1 MGHDW
6 TSTDEPLPLV
16 LIIDDDEEQRNALA
30 EFLGSNGFRAEAARS
45 GYEGLARAAE
55 LRPDIILMDLAMP
68 GMDGL
73 ETVRH
78 LKRERVTKDIPVVAF
93 TGQTIVTDL
102 ERIRA
107 RGFAELITKP
117 CDPLLLAAT
126 LRRILGR

>member
-1 MGHDW
+1 M
-6 TSTDEPLPLV
+6 STDEPLPLV

-30 EFLGSNGFRAEAARS
+30 EFLGGNGFRAEAARS
-45 GYEGLARAAE
+45 GYQGLASAAE

-93 TGQTIVTDL
+93 TGQTIVTDV

-117 CDPLLLAAT
+117 CDPQLLAAT